1 MPLSFLNPGLL
12 FGAAAA
18 ALPVILH
25 FLSRRRVR
33 REAFSDLRFLEQVQ
47 SRQARSLGV
56 RRWLLLLLRV
66 LALLAVV
73 AGTAGPRWGGL
84 AGASGGGST
93 LFVIDVSASSGARRG
108 AGTVLDAAVADVA
121 TMIRRMPA
129 GATVQVIVAGSRT
142 EALFGDWLPAGDA
155 SASALTAVQVTDGG
169 FDFGAVLREAA
180 RQSAR
185 APGAPVDLVMIGDLQ
200 SVPADPSW
208 PDAVRML
215 RQARGV
221 RVLLREVSP
230 DRSAVGGVVDILMPR
245 RALRPGETALIGAT
259 VVPEQAGQLFTLEID
274 GRATAEATAAG
285 PAGRPQ
291 SIEFALTVPGP
302 GLHAGWVRKESDAL
316 PADDRRPFVLAV
328 PARLD
333 VLVVHGPDRS
343 GDGAAGRGGWRY
355 LVEALAP
362 GGGAGPFMIDSQPS
376 DAVSTGAVTAAGVVV
391 LVDAGP
397 LGRAGQ
403 DALTERL
410 RAGGGLLLAAGDPLL
425 AGHLSATQLPALG
438 LPSTAESRLGEGD
451 GLHARIVDPSHPL
464 FAGLDETARRTVEDI
479 RWRRW
484 FVFAAD
490 GSRVVLELTGGAP
503 LLLEREVGEG
513 RLAVLATH
521 FTFDAGGLS
530 RSPMALPLLQRLVSW
545 LGSGAGRDGAAEVLV
560 GQDLRVRPRAGASA
574 TSLADAS
581 ALVVTGPVAGAARA
595 ADLVWRGTTPVL
607 GTGAADRAGFAVF
620 LAGADTLGLVAI
632 AVPAAETVEPR
643 EGAGRWRS
651 RLSDLDLKV
660 AADLSGA
667 DPTRLAEA
675 LSGRNLAPWAF
686 LLAAV
691 LLAVEL
697 FVGAGTGRRGGA
709 GS

>member
-33 REAFSDLRFLEQVQ
+33 REAFSDLRFLEQAQ

-73 AGTAGPRWGGL
+73 AGAAGPRWGGL

-93 LFVIDVSASSGARRG
+93 LFVIDTSASSGARRG
-108 AGTVLDAAVADVA
+108 AGTVLDAALADA
-121 TMIRRMPA
+121 AAMIRQLPA

-155 SASALTAVQVTDGG
+155 AAAALSAIGAGDGG

-185 APGAPVDLVMIGDLQ
+185 APGAPVDLVLIGDLQ

-208 PDAVRML
+208 PDAARAL
-215 RQARGV
+215 LQARGV

-230 DRSAVGGVVDILMPR
+230 DRGATGGVVAIRTPG
-245 RALRPGETALIGAT
+245 RALRPGETALVGAT
-259 VVPEQAGQLFTLEID
+259 VVPGQSGQLFTLEID
-274 GRATAEATAAG
+274 GRAVAEATAAG
-285 PAGRPQ
+285 PAGRPEA
-291 SIEFALTVPGP
+291 IEFALTVPGP

-328 PARLD
+328 PPGLD
-333 VLVVHGPDRS
+333 VLVVHGQDRP

-355 LVEALAP
+355 LAEALAP
-362 GGGAGPFMIDSQPS
+362 GGVGGPFAVSS
-376 DAVSTGAVTAAGVVV
+376 EASEAVSTGALTAAGVVV

-403 DALTERL
+403 DALAERL
-410 RAGGGLLLAAGDPLL
+410 RTGGGVLLAAGDPLL
-425 AGHLSATQLPALG
+425 AGHLGGVQLPALG
-438 LPSTAESRLGEGD
+438 LPATAEPRVGGAE

-484 FVFAAD
+484 FAFSAD
-490 GSRVVLELTGGAP
+490 GSRVVLELTGGEP

-521 FTFDAGGLS
+521 FTFEAGGLAH
-530 RSPMALPLLQRLVSW
+530 SPMALPMLQRLVSW
-545 LGSGAGRDGAAEVLV
+545 LGSGAGRDGAAEVIV
-560 GQDLRVRPRAGASA
+560 GQDLRVRPRAGAPA
-574 TSLADAS
+574 AALADAG
-581 ALVVTGPVAGAARA
+581 ALLVTGPLDGAARS
-595 ADLVWRGTTPVL
+595 ADLDWRGTTPVL
-607 GTGAADRAGFAVF
+607 GAGPADRAGFAAF
-620 LAGADTLGLVAI
+620 MAGADTLGLVAV
-632 AVPAAETVEPR
+632 AVPAAETIEPR
-643 EGAGRWRS
+643 DGAAGWRA
-651 RLSDLDLKV
+651 RLAQLDLEV

-667 DPTRLAEA
+667 DPTRLTGA

-686 LLAAV
+686 LLAAA
-691 LLAVEL
+691 LLAAEMV
-697 FVGAGTGRRGGA
+697 VGAGTGRRGGS

>member
-12 FGAAAA
+12 FGALGA

-33 REAFSDLRFLEQVQ
+33 REVFSDLRFLEQAQ

-73 AGTAGPRWGGL
+73 AGAAGPRWGGL
-84 AGASGGGST
+84 AGATGGGST
-93 LFVIDVSASSGARRG
+93 LFVIDASASSGARRG
-108 AGTVLDAAVADVA
+108 AGTVLAAAVADA
-121 TMIRRMPA
+121 AAMIRQLPT

-142 EALFGDWLPAGDA
+142 EALFGDWLPAGDS
-155 SASALTAVQVTDGG
+155 SAAALTAIQASDGG
-169 FDFGAVLREAA
+169 FDFGAVLREAT

-185 APGAPVDLVMIGDLQ
+185 APGAPVDLVLIGDLQ

-208 PDAVRML
+208 PDAARAL
-215 RQARGV
+215 QQARGV
-221 RVLLREVSP
+221 RVLLREVSA
-230 DRSAVGGVVDILMPR
+230 DRGAAGGVVDVRTPR
-245 RALRPGETALIGAT
+245 RALRPGETALIAAT
-259 VVPEQAGQLFTLEID
+259 VVPEQTGQLFTLELD
-274 GRATAEATAAG
+274 GRAVAEATAAG
-285 PAGRPQ
+285 PAGRSQ
-291 SIEFALTVPGP
+291 AVEFALTVPGP

-316 PADDRRPFVLAV
+316 AVDDRRPFVLSV
-328 PARLD
+328 PARLE
-333 VLVVHGPDRS
+333 VLVVHGPDRP

-355 LVEALAP
+355 LAEALAP
-362 GGGAGPFMIDSQPS
+362 GGGPGPFAIDSQPS
-376 DAVSTGAVTAAGVVV
+376 DAVSTGALTAAGVVV

-403 DALTERL
+403 DALTESL
-410 RAGGGLLLAAGDPLL
+410 RAGGGVLLAAGDPLL

-438 LPSTAESRLGEGD
+438 LPTLAEPRLGEGD

-484 FVFAAD
+484 FGFAAE

-503 LLLEREVGEG
+503 LLLEREVGQG

-521 FTFDAGGLS
+521 FRPEAGGLP

-560 GQDLRVRPRAGASA
+560 GQDLRVRPRAGAPA
-574 TSLADAS
+574 AALGDAG
-581 ALVVTGPVAGAARA
+581 ALLVTGPLAGQARA
-595 ADLVWRGTTPVL
+595 ADLDWSGATPVL
-607 GTGAADRAGFAVF
+607 SAGPADRAGLAVF
-620 LAGADTLGLVAI
+620 MAGADTLGVVAVS
-632 AVPAAETVEPR
+632 VPAAETIEPR
-643 EGAGRWRS
+643 DGTDRWRG
-651 RLSDLDLKV
+651 RLSDLGLKV

-667 DPTRLAEA
+667 DPTRLSEA

-686 LLAAV
+686 LLAAA

-697 FVGAGTGRRGGA
+697 FVGAGSGRAGGS